1 MGTISRAL
9 GRSEPEPPHLTMS
22 RIPRITHFVFGL
34 REQLEPF
41 HLLHYL
47 AIETCRRI
55 LQPERI
61 YLHYHHLP
69 FGVFW
74 DEIRP
79 YLTLARVDLLPEVLQ
94 ARYDE
99 CLVPEQYRYAHHADF
114 VRLDALVEHG
124 GVYADM
130 DTIFVR
136 PLPDALYGEKFV
148 IGREAAVADEI
159 TGDVRPSL
167 CNALMIAEPGSVF
180 ARTWRARMGAA
191 INGTWS
197 NHSGFLAQALSEELP
212 DEVRVEPEESF
223 FAVPCTPAGLA
234 SLLEHGSLD
243 VSRSYSVHL
252 WAHVWWSMDRTDFS
266 LRHCREMSV
275 ANLRTSRSPLAELV
289 RPYLPDIDV
298 DDIRT

>member
-9 GRSEPEPPHLTMS
+9 GRFELETPYLTMT
-22 RIPRITHFVFGL
+22 RVPRIAHFVFGF

-41 HLLHYL
+41 QLLHYL
-47 AIETCRRI
+47 AIESCRRI

-79 YLTLARVDLLPEVLQ
+79 HLTLARVDLVQEVLE

-99 CLVPEQYRYAHHADF
+99 RLVPEEYRYAHHADF

-124 GVYADM
+124 GVYVDM

-148 IGREAAVADEI
+148 IGREPAVVDEI
-159 TGDVRPSL
+159 TGKARPSM
-167 CNALMIAEPGSVF
+167 CNALMMAEPESVF
-180 ARTWRARMGAA
+180 ARTWRARMAAA

-197 NHSGFLAQALSEELP
+197 NHSGFLAQTLSEELP

-234 SLLEHGSLD
+234 ALLEHGPLD
-243 VSRSYSVHL
+243 LSRSYSVHL
-252 WAHVWWSMDRTDFS
+252 WEHLWWSIDRMDFS
-266 LRHCREMSV
+266 PRHSREMSV
-275 ANLRTSRSPLAELV
+275 ANLQTSRSPLAELV
-289 RPYLPDIDV
+289 RQYLPNIDV